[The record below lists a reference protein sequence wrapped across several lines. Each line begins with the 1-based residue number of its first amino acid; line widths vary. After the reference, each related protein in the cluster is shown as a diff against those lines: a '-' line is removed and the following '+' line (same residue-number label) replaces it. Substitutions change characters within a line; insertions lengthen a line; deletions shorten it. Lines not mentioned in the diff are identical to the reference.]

1 MRHILTL
8 TLTIALVA
16 ALVAV
21 ACTTSTPEPTAV
33 SIPTR
38 TASLT
43 VAPTATIPP
52 SPTPYPTETLIKI
65 TIPDATPTAVPTRS
79 QLSTPT
85 ATAISS
91 ASTPTNAA
99 TPAPTPISAPT
110 LTPTAVATQS
120 PDATSTVPPTQASA
134 PTATATIA
142 PTPSPTTTS
151 TPTPTATLTPSPTPT
166 NTPTP
171 TPEPNYP
178 PEQAALIALYDAT
191 DGANWTNN
199 TNWRTDAPIGTW
211 HGVTTDADGSVTH
224 LDLTYNNLS
233 GQLPAAIGRLT
244 ALQHLVL
251 SANQLSGA
259 IPTEIGDLTQLE
271 TLDLSSNELNGTIPT
286 QLGNLTILSDMLL
299 SYNVLSGPIPPELG
313 NMSSMGSLSL
323 ESNQLTGNI
332 PPQLAMM
339 QSLYGLYL
347 GGNMLEGNIPPELA
361 TLPYLVYLDV
371 SNNRMSGDTSDWPT
385 NLNKLSTFRISDNNF
400 GGCVSAELRNIND
413 SDVIFSKLSY
423 CGDPPK
429 QQPVSPDF
437 ITWMIG
443 DEVTASEERAAR
455 LSLQWLYDYAISVG
469 WTIARDP
476 ITIYLDDDL
485 GLAQILAEEDGTVE
499 SGEIDVLLG
508 FVRSTGGFADDDNNY
523 TRASNPGE
531 PVQHDKTVT
540 TIAHETSHI
549 MFQRDLAGFNTTGHG
564 DWSAPLWWTEGMA
577 KLIETIVTSNHGT
590 ALPERRRHL
599 VEAAAVPR
607 CDVPLT
613 DLEST
618 QTYEQFLCAYDVG
631 ALAVEFLGSIIGFQN
646 IVKIYTERPEGW
658 GWHETF
664 EQTFNLTLQ
673 DFYTQFTQHRQAGYP
688 TVPHP
693 RMP

>member
-8 TLTIALVA
+8 TTATALVA
-16 ALVAV
+16 AISVAV
-21 ACTTSTPEPTAV
+21 ACTTSAPEPTATT
-33 SIPTR
+33 IPTQSALP
-38 TASLT
+38 TI
-43 VAPTATIPP
+43 APTATVPP
-52 SPTPYPTETLIKI
+52 SPTPYPTETPFVI
-65 TIPDATPTAVPTRS
+65 TIPEATPTAVPTPS
-79 QLSTPT
+79 QTPI
-85 ATAISS
+85 AS
-91 ASTPTNAA
+91 AVPSAGNPADTA
-99 TPAPTPISAPT
+99 TPAPTPITAPTLTPAVAPTSSPDATPTVPPTQAPAPTAIATQTPPPASTPT
-110 LTPTAVATQS
+110 LTPTATH
-120 PDATSTVPPTQASA
+120 T
-134 PTATATIA
+134 
-142 PTPSPTTTS
+142 PTPLP
-151 TPTPTATLTPSPTPT
+151 TPTPTA
-166 NTPTP
+166 

-191 DGANWTNN
+191 AGTNWTNN

-233 GQLPAAIGRLT
+233 GQLPGAIGQLT
-244 ALQHLVL
+244 GLQQLWL
-251 SANQLSGA
+251 STNQLTGDIPSEIGNLTQLKMLDLSSNQLSGA
-259 IPTEIGDLTQLE
+259 IP
-271 TLDLSSNELNGTIPT
+271 S
-286 QLGNLTILSDMLL
+286 QLGNLTSLSELLL
-299 SYNVLSGPIPPELG
+299 SYNELSGSIPSELG
-313 NMSSMGSLSL
+313 NMAQMGSMSL
-323 ESNQLTGNI
+323 EGNQLTGNI
-332 PPQLAMM
+332 PSQLAMM

-347 GGNMLEGNIPPELA
+347 GGNMLEGNIPQELS
-361 TLPYLVYLDV
+361 TPPDLVYLDV

-385 NLNKLSTFRISDNNF
+385 SLSKLDQFRISDNNF
-400 GGCVSAELRNIND
+400 TGCIPVNLRSIRNTDI
-413 SDVIFSKLSY
+413 IYSKLSY

-455 LSLQWLYDYAISVG
+455 LGLQWLYDYAISVG
-469 WTIARDP
+469 WPIAGDP

-485 GLAQILAEEDGTVE
+485 GLAQILAESDGIVE
-499 SGEIDVLLG
+499 PGEIDVHLG
-508 FVRSTGGFADDDNNY
+508 FVRSTGGFADNDNNY

-577 KLIETIVTSNHGT
+577 KLIENIVTSNHGT
-590 ALPERRRHL
+590 ALPERRRYI
-599 VEAAAVPR
+599 VEAADVER
-607 CDVPLT
+607 CNVPLS

-631 ALAVEFLGSIIGFQN
+631 ALAVEFLGSTIGFQSLVN
-646 IVKIYTERPEGW
+646 IYTERPEGW
-658 GWHETF
+658 GWHQTF
-664 EQTFNLTLQ
+664 EQTFNLSLQ

-693 RMP
+693 RTSP